1 MKLSDLAFDY
11 PPHLVALHKEAK
23 SRVLVVELAAAA
35 DTKLQELDGVSQLFS
50 FFSAGDVLVLNNTR
64 VLPRRLFAENN
75 FEILFLN
82 QLGTDLGGETWSV
95 LCPSSQWPK
104 DAELRLP
111 DGFFVKLV
119 ERGRPQIVQ
128 VRGPQ
133 GEGQSL
139 TEEYFQKH
147 ADLPLPPYILKA
159 RKEKRA
165 RPLDQDDYQTQW
177 AKIPG
182 SLAAPTAS
190 LHFSTDDIAA
200 IRALGVKVVEMT
212 LHVGLGTFLPIT
224 TSLEEHKMHSES
236 VSVSKEVW
244 QEIERAKVRG
254 AKVWALG
261 TTVARSLE
269 SIAAKKILANADGDY
284 IGETDIFIRPG
295 FEFKI
300 IDCLLTNFHQPEST
314 LLALVAAFTN
324 DLNLVKKTYALA
336 IEKQFRLFSYGDLS
350 AWIK

>member
-11 PPHLVALHKEAK
+11 PPHLVALQKEAK
-23 SRVLVVELAAAA
+23 SRVLVAELASE
-35 DTKLQELDGVSQLFS
+35 DDRKLKELDQVSHLFS
-50 FFSAGDVLVLNNTR
+50 FFNAGDVLVVNNTR

-75 FEILFLN
+75 FEILFLS
-82 QLGTDLGGETWSV
+82 QLGSDSEGETWSV

-104 DAELRLP
+104 NAELGLP
-111 DGFFVKLV
+111 EGLQVKLV
-119 ERGRPQIVQ
+119 ERGRPQIVH
-128 VRGPQ
+128 VRNAQAG
-133 GEGQSL
+133 GQIL

-165 RPLDQDDYQTQW
+165 RKLDQDDYQTKW

-190 LHFSTDDIAA
+190 LHFSKDDIAA
-200 IRALGVKVVEMT
+200 IRARGVKVLEMT

-224 TSLEEHKMHSES
+224 TSLEEHKMHSEM
-236 VSVSKEVW
+236 VSLSKEVW
-244 QEIERAKVRG
+244 QEIEHAKLRG

-269 SIAAKKILANADGDY
+269 SIATKKILVNADGDY

-295 FEFKI
+295 FEFQI

-314 LLALVAAFTN
+314 LLALVVAFTN
-324 DLNLVKKTYALA
+324 DLDLVKKAYALA